1 MHLTSDLPITL
12 LSVQEEQKNYIHS
25 KTIHERIL
33 ERWQSR
39 KSQESISPQKQ
50 LHWQYQSDVTVLE
63 LMGLVKA
70 CNFQG
75 KSWTIKLQLIQVNF
89 SSQHSSNYPSI
100 KLCHVAGSHVC
111 ILEHLSHSWL
121 ESGQAKRTLSSK
133 YWESMF

>member
-1 MHLTSDLPITL
+1 MKVQNDVSTVQNNFGKFVKRLNMHLTSDLPITL

-75 KSWTIKLQLIQVNF
+75 KSWTIKL
-89 SSQHSSNYPSI
+89 
-100 KLCHVAGSHVC
+100 
-111 ILEHLSHSWL
+111 
-121 ESGQAKRTLSSK
+121 
-133 YWESMF
+133 